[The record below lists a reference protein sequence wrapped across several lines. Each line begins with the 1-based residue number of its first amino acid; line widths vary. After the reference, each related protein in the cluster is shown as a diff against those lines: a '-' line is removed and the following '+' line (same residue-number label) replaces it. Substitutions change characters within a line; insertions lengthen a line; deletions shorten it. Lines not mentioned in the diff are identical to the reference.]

1 MKILFGL
8 LAATSALAV
17 TACAADPN
25 REARVRNEI
34 DAQLAMAD
42 EEGLICEYRQVF
54 GSLRRERVCMSPED
68 VQRNSDAG
76 RTQTERMQRS
86 TMPVQGG
93 GPGQ

>member
-1 MKILFGL
+1 MKVLFGL
-8 LAATSALAV
+8 LAAASTLTM

-42 EEGLICEYRQVF
+42 EEGLVCEYRQVF
-54 GSLRRERVCMSPED
+54 GSLRRERICMDPEE

-76 RTQTERMQRS
+76 RRQTERMQRS

-93 GPGQ
+93 G